1 MRRKSLVIGTMIVVP
16 LTLAFVSA
24 AAANPL
30 VQSVTYVDEAP
41 VAEPIPDA
49 VVQRYYGTTDA
60 EVRQPFS
67 LIALHL
73 KNQGYADI
81 QEVGYD
87 SGRFAVQAR
96 DKNGRLVRLL
106 IDAATG
112 KITRQRIVDSFES
125 A

>member
-1 MRRKSLVIGTMIVVP
+1 MRRKSLLIGTMIVVP

-24 AAANPL
+24 AAANSIVAP
-30 VQSVTYVDEAP
+30 VAYVDETTA
-41 VAEPIPDA
+41 AEPIPDA

-67 LIALHL
+67 LIALRL
-73 KNQGYADI
+73 QSQGYADI
-81 QEVGYD
+81 KAISYD
-87 SGRFAVQAR
+87 SGSFSVQAR
-96 DKNGRLVRLL
+96 DKNGRLVRLV